1 MVRVGFKASAGTS
14 RPMEYKDYYKI
25 LGVERG
31 ATQDDIKRAYRKLA
45 RTLHPDINKEAG
57 AEAKF
62 KDLGEAYEVLK
73 DPEKR
78 AAYNELGA
86 NWKQGQD
93 FRPPPNWDQ
102 GFEFS
107 GGGYTNADTA
117 QFSDFFEGL
126 FGQARAA
133 RGRGGMRRVL
143 GAVANTT
150 LQGEDHHAKVV
161 IDLRDAYTG
170 AKRAI
175 TLRVPEV
182 DDAGHVAVKD
192 RTLNV
197 TIPKGVREGQHIR
210 LAGQGSPGMG
220 KGQPGDL
227 YLEVAFAPDPL
238 FKVDGKDV
246 YLDLPVTPWEAALG
260 ASVKGADAGR
270 RRHAQDPARLHQGP
284 HHAPQGQGHPRQSPP
299 GDMHAVLKIET
310 PPADTDKAKEIY
322 QQMERELP
330 FNPRAGMG
338 V

>member
-1 MVRVGFKASAGTS
+1 
-14 RPMEYKDYYKI
+14 MEYKDYYKI
-25 LGVERG
+25 LGVERD

-45 RTLHPDINKEAG
+45 RTFHPDVNKEAG

-62 KDLGEAYEVLK
+62 KDAGEAYEVLK

-107 GGGYTNADTA
+107 GGGYTQADSRA
-117 QFSDFFEGL
+117 VQRLLREPVRPGASRSRRPRRL
-126 FGQARAA
+126 AAA
-133 RGRGGMRRVL
+133 RRREYS
-143 GAVANTT
+143 AK
-150 LQGEDHHAKVV
+150 GEDHHAKVV
-161 IDLRDAYTG
+161 INMRDAYVG
-170 AKRAI
+170 AKREI

-182 DDAGHVAVKD
+182 DARGHVAVKD
-192 RTLNV
+192 RTLSV

-246 YLDLPVTPWEAALG
+246 YLDLPITPWEAALG
-260 ASVKGADAGR
+260 ASVMAPTPEGAVMLKIPPGSTKGR
-270 RRHAQDPARLHQGP
+270 TMRLKGKGLP
-284 HHAPQGQGHPRQSPP
+284 GNPP

-310 PPADTDKAKEIY
+310 PPADTDKAKEFY
-322 QQMERELP
+322 RQMERELP

>member
-1 MVRVGFKASAGTS
+1 
-14 RPMEYKDYYKI
+14 MEYKDYYKI
-25 LGVERG
+25 LGVERD

-45 RTLHPDINKEAG
+45 RTLHPDINKESG

-107 GGGYTNADTA
+107 GGGYTQADSA

-133 RGRGGMRRVL
+133 GGRGGRGGFSSRREFH
-143 GAVANTT
+143 AA
-150 LQGEDHHAKVV
+150 GEDHHAKVV

-170 AKRAI
+170 AKRSI

-182 DDAGHVAVKD
+182 DDTGHVAVKD

-238 FKVDGKDV
+238 FKVEGRDV
-246 YLDLPVTPWEAALG
+246 YLELPVTPWEAALG
-260 ASVKGADAGR
+260 ASVKAPTPEGAVMLKIPPGSTKGR
-270 RRHAQDPARLHQGP
+270 TMRLKGKGIP
-284 HHAPQGQGHPRQSPP
+284 GNPP

-322 QQMERELP
+322 RQMERELP

>member
-1 MVRVGFKASAGTS
+1 
-14 RPMEYKDYYKI
+14 MEYKDYYKI

-107 GGGYTNADTA
+107 GGGGGYANGDSA

-126 FGQARAA
+126 FGQARAGG
-133 RGRGGMRRVL
+133 GRGGSAGFSSRREFH
-143 GAVANTT
+143 AA
-150 LQGEDHHAKVV
+150 GEDHHAKVV

-170 AKRAI
+170 AKRSI

-182 DDAGHVAVKD
+182 DDTGHVAVKD

-260 ASVKGADAGR
+260 ASVKAPTPEGAVMLKIPPGSTKGR
-270 RRHAQDPARLHQGP
+270 TMRLKGKGIP
-284 HHAPQGQGHPRQSPP
+284 GSPP

-310 PPADTDKAKEIY
+310 PPADTDKAKDVY
-322 QQMERELP
+322 RQMERELP

>member
-1 MVRVGFKASAGTS
+1 
-14 RPMEYKDYYKI
+14 MEYKDYYKI
-25 LGVERG
+25 LGVERD
-31 ATQDDIKRAYRKLA
+31 ATQDEIKRAYRKLA
-45 RTLHPDINKEAG
+45 RTYHPDVNKEAG

-62 KDLGEAYEVLK
+62 KDAGEAYEVLK

-107 GGGYTNADTA
+107 GGGYTNADSA

-126 FGQARAA
+126 FGQAR
-133 RGRGGMRRVL
+133 RRRGGRGGFR
-143 GAVANTT
+143 AVASFTPRARTT
-150 LQGEDHHAKVV
+150 TPRSSSTCATPTPAPSARSLCACP
-161 IDLRDAYTG
+161 RST
-170 AKRAI
+170 
-175 TLRVPEV
+175 TS
-182 DDAGHVAVKD
+182 GHVVVKD

-210 LAGQGSPGMG
+210 LAGQGSPGIG

-238 FKVDGKDV
+238 FKVEGKDV

-260 ASVKGADAGR
+260 ASVKAPTPEGAVMLKI
-270 RRHAQDPARLHQGP
+270 PPELHQGP
-284 HHAPQGQGHPRQSPP
+284 HHAPQGARASPAPRR
-299 GDMHAVLKIET
+299 ATCT
-310 PPADTDKAKEIY
+310 PC
-322 QQMERELP
+322 
-330 FNPRAGMG
+330 
-338 V
+338 

>member
-1 MVRVGFKASAGTS
+1 
-14 RPMEYKDYYKI
+14 MEYKDYYKI
-25 LGVERG
+25 LGVERD

-45 RTLHPDINKEAG
+45 RTYHPDVNKEAG

-62 KDLGEAYEVLK
+62 KDAGEAYEVLK

-107 GGGYTNADTA
+107 GGGYTNANSA

-126 FGQARAA
+126 FGQRGGG
-133 RGRGGMRRVL
+133 GRGGRGGFSGRREFH
-143 GAVANTT
+143 A
-150 LQGEDHHAKVV
+150 QGEDHHAKVV

-170 AKRAI
+170 AKRSI

-182 DDAGHVAVKD
+182 DDTGHVLVKD

-210 LAGQGSPGMG
+210 LAGQGSPGIG

-227 YLEVAFAPDPL
+227 YLEVAFAPNPL
-238 FKVDGKDV
+238 FKVEGKDV

-260 ASVKGADAGR
+260 ASVKAPTPEGAVMLKIPPNTTKSR
-270 RRHAQDPARLHQGP
+270 TMRLKGKGIP
-284 HHAPQGQGHPRQSPP
+284 GTPP
-299 GDMHAVLKIET
+299 GDMHAVLKIEL
-310 PPADTDKAKEIY
+310 PPANTDKAKEIY